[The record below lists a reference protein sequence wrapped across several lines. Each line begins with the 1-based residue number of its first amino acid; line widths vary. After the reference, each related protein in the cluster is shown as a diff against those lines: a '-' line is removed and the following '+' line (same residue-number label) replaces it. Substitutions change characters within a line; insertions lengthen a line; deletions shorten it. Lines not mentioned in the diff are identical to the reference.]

1 MSKVTN
7 SKVMDRIDVIE
18 KKLPNGEVKHINDDM
33 GEYKKQAL
41 AHEKKM
47 DLMAKD
53 IRQIRKKLSEY

>member
-1 MSKVTN
+1 MATKRQILN
-7 SKVMDRIDVIE
+7 QIDVIE